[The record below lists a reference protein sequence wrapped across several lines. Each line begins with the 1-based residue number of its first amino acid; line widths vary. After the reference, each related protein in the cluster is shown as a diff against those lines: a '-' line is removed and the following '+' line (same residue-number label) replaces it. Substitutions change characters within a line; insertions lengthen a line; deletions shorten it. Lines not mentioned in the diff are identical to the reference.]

1 MYLFVNIVNN
11 VKNSNILYIFFQE
24 VVLPT
29 SSFSFFSSKINPKHI
44 YIFLT
49 LPATL
54 SVEELEKQLSTQ
66 LMCKLHYSSKP
77 RRWGCCF
84 NFSSIHK
91 TYFKEE

>member
-11 VKNSNILYIFFQE
+11 VKIQIYYTFFWRGCTAHIFIF
-24 VVLPT
+24 
-29 SSFSFFSSKINPKHI
+29 FFSSKINSKHI

-49 LPATL
+49 LPAIL

-66 LMCKLHYSSKP
+66 LMRKLHYSSKP

-84 NFSSIHK
+84 NFSCIHK
-91 TYFKEE
+91 PYFKEE

>member
-11 VKNSNILYIFFQE
+11 VKIQIYYTFFFQE

-29 SSFSFFSSKINPKHI
+29 SSFSFFSRKINPKHI

-54 SVEELEKQLSTQ
+54 SVEELEKQL
-66 LMCKLHYSSKP
+66 LRKLHYSSKP
-77 RRWGCCF
+77 RRWECCF

>member
-11 VKNSNILYIFFQE
+11 VKIQIYYTFFSRGCTAHIFI
-24 VVLPT
+24 
-29 SSFSFFSSKINPKHI
+29 FFSSKINPKHI

-66 LMCKLHYSSKP
+66 LMRKLRYSSKP
-77 RRWGCCF
+77 RRWECCF
-84 NFSSIHK
+84 NFSSIYK
-91 TYFKEE
+91 TYFKED